1 MPKALAAE
9 EMGCCWKCD
18 RFAGTIQRCAHVRAR
33 VLLMSQTT
41 SITAFGAVPDG
52 TTLNTD
58 AIQRAI
64 DQLAAGGG
72 TVAIPAGTF
81 LSGALFL
88 KPGVNL
94 HLEKGAVL
102 KGSTDLAH
110 YPIGP
115 TRIEG
120 QTKPWVPALVNADKT
135 DHLRISGEGALDGS
149 GKPFWETFWA
159 RLKADA
165 STTNLGVPRPR
176 LLFIQNSNDV
186 RVSGIQLMNSGF
198 WNFHLY
204 RCRDVVIEGLRIS
217 APPESPSTDGLDI
230 DSSQDVT
237 VRGCHFSVDDDCV
250 AIKGSKGPFAMQDKN
265 SPPVENIHIVDC
277 LFDLGHGV
285 LTLGSEATIVRNV
298 TVERCK
304 VAGPGT
310 NRNVVVRLKLR
321 PDTPQLYENIT
332 VKDITLDGH
341 GSIFSIEPWQQYFD
355 LQGQSP
361 PARTIRNLTVSNVR
375 GTFGKFGIIHG
386 NDGDVIDRITMENI
400 DVQLTNA
407 PPADSAVLRFSP
419 HAAATSI
426 YPRLVGITNLVVKN
440 VRINAEPY
448 SPS

>member
-1 MPKALAAE
+1 MS
-9 EMGCCWKCD
+9 
-18 RFAGTIQRCAHVRAR
+18 RTI
-33 VLLMSQTT
+33 
-41 SITAFGAVPDG
+41 SITDCGAVADPQALS
-52 TTLNTD
+52 TA
-58 AIQRAI
+58 AIQKAI
-64 DQLAAGGG
+64 DQAADGGG
-72 TVAIPAGTF
+72 TVVVPSGTF
-81 LSGALFL
+81 LTGALFL

-102 KGSTDLAH
+102 KGSTNLAD

-135 DHLRISGEGALDGS
+135 DHLRISGEGTLDGS

-159 RLKADA
+159 RLGADPA
-165 STTNLGVPRPR
+165 TTNLGVPRPR
-176 LLFIQNSNDV
+176 LLFIQNSQDV
-186 RVSGIQLMNSGF
+186 EVSGIRLMNSGF

-204 RCRDVVIEGLRIS
+204 RCRDVRIEGLHIS
-217 APPESPSTDGLDI
+217 APPESPSTDGIDI

-265 SPPVENIHIVDC
+265 SPPVENIRIVDC

-285 LTLGSEATIVRNV
+285 LTLGSEATTVRNV
-298 TVERCK
+298 TVERCT

-321 PDTPQLYENIT
+321 PDTPQLYENIV

-341 GSIFSIEPWQQYFD
+341 GSIFSIEPWQQFFD
-355 LQGQSP
+355 LQGQP
-361 PARTIRNLTVSNVR
+361 PPKRAIRNLTVSNIR

-386 NDGDVIDRITMENI
+386 NEGDVIDRITMENI

-407 PPADSAVLRFSP
+407 PPADSSVLRFSP
-419 HAAATSI
+419 HAAATSV

-440 VRINAEPY
+440 VKINGEAYTPPQD
-448 SPS
+448 SARN